1 MLPYGALRGVGVF
14 LPPYKPPINKCIIM
28 KTKKMILLLGAAVAV
43 VALAA
48 ACNVTKDLEN
58 AYNLKD
64 CKYTYRSISD
74 VRVNNESL
82 NLVSGAKL
90 LAQLSSG
97 KSISSM
103 PLQFTLNLNVENPN
117 ASAAAFQAMEY
128 KVAIDS
134 LDFTEGSVNEPFSVN
149 AGETKTLSVGI
160 GTDVGRLFSGPSRG
174 AMIGIVKN
182 LIGWESK
189 EQSTVTVQLRPTF
202 NVGGVPVTSPLYIP
216 VSFKIGGEKK

>member
-1 MLPYGALRGVGVF
+1 
-14 LPPYKPPINKCIIM
+14 M
-28 KTKKMILLLGAAVAV
+28 KKKKMMWLCAAVAV
-43 VALAA
+43 TVLVA

-64 CKYTYRSISD
+64 CKYTYRSISNI
-74 VRVNNESL
+74 RVNNEEL
-82 NLVSGAKL
+82 GLVSGAKL

-117 ASAAAFQAMEY
+117 ATAAAFQAMEY

-134 LDFTEGSVNEPFSVN
+134 INFTEGKLMEPFSVN
-149 AGETKTLSVGI
+149 AGEKKTLSVGI
-160 GTDVGRLFSGPSRG
+160 GTDIGKLFSGPSRG

-202 NVGGVPVTSPLYIP
+202 NVGGVPITSPLYIP